1 MRRRH
6 LAQTLRE
13 LREQAGMTMDE
24 VAQALDQSRSAVGHL
39 ETSRNLPTRPV
50 LEKLLRLYGAY
61 EERFDQLDE
70 LRREAKKPGWWSTYR
85 LPSWLQTYV
94 GLEADAVAA
103 RVFALELVPGLLQTE
118 AYARQI
124 HAMGRLSRQ
133 EVDQRVA
140 ARLQRQQ
147 RLTGPHQ
154 LTLSAVISEGALQ
167 RLHAEPAIAAE
178 QLGYLEESARLSSV
192 SLHVLPYVRGLHR
205 SMSGSFTLLEFAPG
219 VSLPI
224 GYQEYAIG
232 GHLVDEQ
239 DAVRELADV
248 YDQLRDQALGPEE
261 SLKMLSE
268 ARRRLR

>member
-1 MRRRH
+1 
-6 LAQTLRE
+6 
-13 LREQAGMTMDE
+13 MTMDQ

-39 ETSRNLPTRPV
+39 ETSRNLPTRSV
-50 LEKLLRLYGAY
+50 LEALLRLYGAY
-61 EERFDQLDE
+61 EERFEQLDE
-70 LRREAKKPGWWSTYR
+70 LRREAKKPGWWSTFR
-85 LPSWLQTYV
+85 LPPWLQSYV
-94 GLEADAVAA
+94 GLEADAVTVRA
-103 RVFALELVPGLLQTE
+103 FALELMPGLLQTE

-124 HAMGRLSRQ
+124 HAMARLTRE
-133 EVDQRVA
+133 EVDRRVA
-140 ARLQRQQ
+140 TRLQRQR

-154 LTLSAVISEGALQ
+154 LTLSAVVSEGALQ
-167 RLHAEPAIAAE
+167 RLRADRTIADE
-178 QLGYLEESARLSSV
+178 QLSYLETTARLSSV
-192 SLHVLPYVRGLHR
+192 SLHVLPYASGLHP

-261 SLKMLSE
+261 SLNMLSE
-268 ARRRLR
+268 ARRKLR